1 MVYKVT
7 DSKSSKKRW
16 WITVVVF
23 LSLLGGGLYY
33 WNYKMN
39 YEMIVTFNQT
49 DMNAYDYPVGERKI
63 DASPWIKQGYRKLNI
78 YNIFNPNAKPL
89 EKDFLLFDAIK
100 SKLEYSKKR
109 FPLLYRKFN
118 QKDALDIF
126 LNNKEIKSQYLY
138 SCFNKDTNQ
147 PTDDYFLVTFDGY
160 QIEIQRE
167 FYIYK
172 GHEGYLFWGFEI
184 EKVSQPRK

>member
-63 DASPWIKQGYRKLNI
+63 DASPWIKQGYRKITDTRI
-78 YNIFNPNAKPL
+78 YNPNVKPL
-89 EKDFLLFDAIK
+89 VKNSYLFETVQSEVKGYKDIYTK
-100 SKLEYSKKR
+100 
-109 FPLLYRKFN
+109 LYRKFN

-126 LNNKEIKSQYLY
+126 LNNKEVKSQYLY
-138 SCFNKDTNQ
+138 SRFNQDTNQ
-147 PTDDYFLVTFDGY
+147 PTDDYFLLTFDGY
-160 QIEIQRE
+160 QIKIKRE
-167 FYIYK
+167 FYIYE

-184 EKVSQPRK
+184 EKVSQPLK

>member
-16 WITVVVF
+16 WITVVVV

-63 DASPWIKQGYRKLNI
+63 DASPWIKQGYRKLTSYQI
-78 YNIFNPNAKPL
+78 YNPNAKPL
-89 EKDFLLFDAIK
+89 EKDFLLFDAIQSEVK
-100 SKLEYSKKR
+100 DYKDIYTK
-109 FPLLYRKFN
+109 LYRKFN
-118 QKDALDIF
+118 QKDAFKSFSD
-126 LNNKEIKSQYLY
+126 NTEVKSQYLY
-138 SCFNKDTNQ
+138 SYFNKDTNQ
-147 PTDDYFLVTFDGY
+147 PTEDNFLVTFDGY
-160 QIEIQRE
+160 QIKIKRAP
-167 FYIYK
+167 FIYE
-172 GHEGYLFWGFEI
+172 GSEGYSLFGFEL